1 MEQILPLVDKIPAFP
16 QSVTRVL
23 SLASDIN
30 CQARALVE
38 VVSHDPVLTMKIL
51 RLVNSSYF
59 GRAHKVTS
67 IHQALVNIGLNTLK
81 NTALS
86 LALLG
91 ALPRKSETGF
101 DIDALWVHS
110 LAVGLAARRL
120 ALAVGHKRAEA
131 EDFFVAGLLHDMG
144 KLVFAQYLPAPFA
157 QALEAAASGE
167 LPLYAAEERFLGV
180 THAQAGALLAQRW
193 MLSETLVLGIA
204 RHHTPDDGEPSPLA
218 DVLCAA
224 NEAVKALGLGASGD
238 SSQQALTPGTRQRL
252 GLDAAQC
259 QTALEGL
266 AEEMENSRMLL
277 AL

>member
-16 QSVTRVL
+16 QSVARVL

-30 CQARALVE
+30 CQARDLVE

-59 GRAHKVTS
+59 GRAYKVTS

-120 ALAVGHKRAEA
+120 ALAAGHKRAQA

-157 QALEAAASGE
+157 QALEAAATGE
-167 LPLYAAEERFLGV
+167 LPLYSAEERFLGV

-238 SSQQALTPGTRQRL
+238 SSQQTLTEETRQRL

-259 QTALEGL
+259 LAALEGL
-266 AEEMENSRMLL
+266 AEEMEQSRMLL
-277 AL
+277 TL